1 MATARTIIKTPATAA
16 MATTWS
22 VKIFPVEGLRPVFQK
37 LCSTGV
43 SDGGA
48 RSTFVSSP
56 TNDVLALTSSSSD
69 MSTMSSTNGLSET
82 DDSSSVSFESSEV
95 ASTGAEVGEK
105 VVGALVGLDETG
117 AKVGDRLGEAVG
129 ADVIGASVGAGVFRG
144 VSPAD
149 AESTLPSPSLG

>member
-1 MATARTIIKTPATAA
+1 
-16 MATTWS
+16 
-22 VKIFPVEGLRPVFQK
+22 
-37 LCSTGV
+37 
-43 SDGGA
+43 
-48 RSTFVSSP
+48 
-56 TNDVLALTSSSSD
+56 
-69 MSTMSSTNGLSET
+69 MSSTNGLSET